1 MTAPERAPLGA
12 ALALLL
18 TVITLTGHLSPLL
31 MAIAVALVGLM
42 VGLPWPALLELPSP
56 LGTRIVVSAAGAAS
70 SLITVL
76 APERISPVTG
86 ILIVCAGGVLAS
98 FIHQMCRPVRDGL
111 TASLTGTVAGVFVTS
126 LGASW
131 VIAQSQVQVEGMSWL
146 VTAVAAGLAATLL
159 IDATPLPTV
168 VRFVLAVLA
177 GAGTCL
183 ALTTQLGGLDGL
195 DLLPG
200 VVLGLVVAVGA
211 SCTHLLLGSTLVSRR
226 PGPTLAVAAGP
237 VATVGVVALLAVTLL
252 V

>member
-42 VGLPWPALLELPSP
+42 VGLAWPALLELPSP

-70 SLITVL
+70 ALITVL

-131 VIAQSQVQVEGMSWL
+131 VIAQSQAQVEGMSWL

-183 ALTTQLGGLDGL
+183 ALTTQLGGL